1 MVLSSW
7 LEHIKK
13 TRESGDM
20 TYKAAMIA
28 ASKSWQPKTK
38 KKGQTKKDKMDES
51 KGMEG
56 KTKGSKSKTKEDFT
70 TDES

>member
-1 MVLSSW
+1 MPLSSW

-28 ASKSWQPKTK
+28 ASKSWKPKAK
-38 KKGQTKKDKMDES
+38 RGKPKAQMDES

-70 TDES
+70 TEEE